1 VADGRGDWQRWYKQ
15 GMMTS
20 YCGETFVA
28 EGAPAA
34 APAPVRLTVVE
45 RELPA
50 WMERL
55 QAGLSA
61 SGQACDQNLG
71 HLEEQILQQTQGLAR
86 QALEEAA
93 QAKADATPPR
103 CPYCGGPLT
112 RLTHG
117 HARTFQ
123 SRFGAIT
130 MRRTRGWCRRCQKW
144 RFPADAALGL
154 EETAGYSPS
163 VQEMAALAASK
174 LPIAEASAV
183 LERLSGVKLPPATLD
198 REARRQGERA
208 QRQREALDRQMATP
222 EGRAQQVR
230 ELQLELP
237 LEPFTLVIELDAWNV
252 RERDDWGQSAQRRA
266 AGQEPARWHWVYGG
280 TCFRLSQRV
289 QTAGGRPLILSRGTV
304 MTRGGVDALRDQLWA
319 EASRHGLGR
328 AAEVLVVADGA
339 VWIWNLAHDR
349 FPQARQ
355 RLDLYHAKQHL
366 WAVAEALHGTG
377 TAAARQWVAPL
388 LRHLDRGRGVQ
399 VITQLQ
405 RTLRRLRQAR
415 RRAAVQTELNYFES
429 HRGRLDY
436 AAGQRRG
443 EPLGSGAIESTC
455 RQYQCRFKRP
465 GQFWTT
471 AGDEALMC
479 LETFWRNG
487 RWHRLFPHV
496 GHFDPSKN

>member
-1 VADGRGDWQRWYKQ
+1 MSSGVSW
-15 GMMTS
+15 
-20 YCGETFVA
+20 A
-28 EGAPAA
+28 EGTPESAS
-34 APAPVRLTVVE
+34 APVRLTVVQ
-45 RELPA
+45 RELPG

-55 QAGLSA
+55 QAGLSE
-61 SGQACDQNLG
+61 SVQACDQNLG
-71 HLEEQILQQTQGLAR
+71 HLEEQILRQTHALAR
-86 QALEEAA
+86 QALEEAS
-93 QAKADATPPR
+93 QAKADAAPPR

-117 HARTFQ
+117 HARRFE
-123 SRFGAIT
+123 SRFGPIT
-130 MRRTRGWCRRCQKW
+130 VRRTRGWCRRCRKW
-144 RFPADAALGL
+144 RFPADTALGL
-154 EETAGYSPS
+154 AETAGYSPG

-183 LERLSGVKLPPATLD
+183 LERLSGVKLPRATLD

-208 QRQREALDRQMATP
+208 QRQREALDRQMSTP

-230 ELQLELP
+230 ALQLELP

-280 TCFRLSQRV
+280 TCFRLSQRG
-289 QTAGGRPLILSRGTV
+289 QSAGGRPLILSRGTV
-304 MTRGGVDALRDQLWA
+304 MTRGGVDALREQLWA
-319 EASRHGLGR
+319 EASRHGLGQ

-339 VWIWNLAHDR
+339 VWIWNLVDDR

-355 RLDLYHAKQHL
+355 RLDAYHAKQHL
-366 WAVAEALHGTG
+366 WAVAEALHGAG

-388 LRHLDRGRGVQ
+388 VRQLDAGQGLK
-399 VITQLQ
+399 VIIKLQ
-405 RTLRRLRQAR
+405 RTLKRLRAR
-415 RRAAVQTELNYFES
+415 RRAAVQQEIHYFES
-429 HRGRLDY
+429 HRSRLDY
-436 AAGQRRG
+436 AEGRRRG
-443 EPLGSGAIESTC
+443 EPLGSGAMESTC

-471 AGDEALMC
+471 TGNEALMC

-487 RWHRLFPHV
+487 RWNRLFPHV